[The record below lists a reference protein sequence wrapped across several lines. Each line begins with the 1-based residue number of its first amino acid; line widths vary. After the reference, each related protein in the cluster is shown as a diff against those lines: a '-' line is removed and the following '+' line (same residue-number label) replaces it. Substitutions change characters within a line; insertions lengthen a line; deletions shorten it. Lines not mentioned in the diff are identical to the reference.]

1 MTHSINLTEKDNPLV
16 RHYSNL
22 ELLDLEK
29 GKCVNFRGRNIQ
41 ISSGFLRIL
50 LRVGVIACL
59 LFLCTDVFVHPGHA
73 IQESNFV
80 ITGQLNDSLGQPV
93 EGAHVTA
100 SISGDNEP
108 LTETESRD
116 DGSWSLQLNSI
127 PSKNLKIQIERPHY
141 VSQSL
146 TLGLVELTELKN
158 TSIYRTE
165 AATLERKIDAGFWVA
180 TAVFLIVLL
189 LIAFEFL
196 HSATAA
202 LAGISVIMLVSYV
215 GGAFHPTLTIFTFER
230 ALSYIN
236 WEVIFLVMGMMII
249 IATIE
254 GTGIFQWMAFQA
266 YRLSRGRSWLLVLIL
281 MAITVVA
288 SALLDN
294 FTTMLLMV
302 PISLQIGMAL
312 GINPLALI
320 IPEVLASNV
329 GGITTL
335 VGTPTNILI
344 GSYAGIGFND
354 FLANQTLG
362 VLLALIAMGAYV
374 LFHYRKEL
382 SKQAGGI
389 SPTLYAKLQENAR
402 IENRSDLWKSMFVF
416 VLVFVG
422 FILGERI
429 HLVPAVSAIAGAAAL
444 LIWLNPDIHK
454 MIKAVDWTTLVFFM
468 ALFMIVGAIQE
479 VGLISFIAG
488 WMSRLVGENLT
499 LAIFLIVFGV
509 GTLSTVVANIPLTAS
524 MLPIVR
530 ILSNTVPGAYT
541 HVLYYALSMGAAMG
555 GNGFLIGGEA
565 NLVTAGITD
574 QTDYPISFKEFL
586 KVGLPVTYLTLAVG
600 FIWLLIHF

>member
-1 MTHSINLTEKDNPLV
+1 
-16 RHYSNL
+16 
-22 ELLDLEK
+22 
-29 GKCVNFRGRNIQ
+29 VNFRGKNIKKR
-41 ISSGFLRIL
+41 SYFAKIL
-50 LRVGVIACL
+50 FRLGLVLCL
-59 LFLCTDVFVHPGHA
+59 LILCIEVFVQPGHA
-73 IQESNFV
+73 IQASNFI
-80 ITGQLNDSLGQPV
+80 ITGQLTDSLDQPV
-93 EGAHVTA
+93 EGAHITA
-100 SISGDNEP
+100 FTPGNDGPI
-108 LTETESRD
+108 TETESRS
-116 DGSWSLQLNSI
+116 DGTWTLELDSV
-127 PSKNLKIQIERPHY
+127 PGENLEIRVERPHY
-141 VSQSL
+141 VSKSVSL
-146 TLGLVELTELKN
+146 NRAELSELGSSGNFHIDLME
-158 TSIYRTE
+158 
-165 AATLERKIDAGFWVA
+165 LERKIDISFWVA

-202 LAGISVIMLVSYV
+202 LAGLSAILLVSYI
-215 GGAFHPTLTIFTFER
+215 GGAYIPGLKIYTFEQ
-230 ALSYIN
+230 AIGYID
-236 WEVIFLVMGMMII
+236 WEVIFLLIGMMII
-249 IATIE
+249 IAIIE
-254 GTGIFQWMAFQA
+254 GTGVFQWMAFQA

-344 GSYAGIGFND
+344 GAYAGIGFND
-354 FLANQTLG
+354 FLVYQTPG
-362 VLLALIAMGAYV
+362 VIIALIAMGGFV
-374 LFHYRKEL
+374 IFHYRKEF
-382 SKQAGGI
+382 KKRGGGI
-389 SPTLYAKLQENAR
+389 SPKLYAKLEENAR
-402 IENRSDLWKSMFVF
+402 IENKSDLWKSMIVF
-416 VLVFVG
+416 ILVFVG
-422 FILGERI
+422 FILGESI
-429 HLVPAVSAIAGAAAL
+429 HLVPAVSAIAGATVL
-444 LIWLNPDIHK
+444 LIWLNPDIQK

-488 WMSRLVGENLT
+488 WMSRIVGENLILGT
-499 LAIFLIVFGV
+499 FLIVFGV
-509 GTLSTVVANIPLTAS
+509 GTLSTLVANIPLTAS

-530 ILSNTVPGAYT
+530 ILTNSVPGAHS

-565 NLVTAGITD
+565 NLVTAGITE

-586 KVGLPVTYLTLAVG
+586 KVGLPVTYITLTVG
-600 FIWLLIHF
+600 FLWLLIRF